1 MRSLATMSLMIMCVT
16 QVHAA
21 DAPIE
26 RHYSGPWEKEI
37 GYAGATQ
44 VGHTLYVSGIACSG
58 ENMQAAVTEC
68 YRRIEQLLSKFNA
81 NADNIIKENVYT
93 VDIEALKKCIPD
105 RKTFYKN
112 ANYPAAT
119 WVQVSRLFDPK
130 HLLEIEVTVQL

>member
-1 MRSLATMSLMIMCVT
+1 MRSLATMTLMIMCVA

-26 RHYSGPWEKEI
+26 RHYGGPWQKEI
-37 GYAGATQ
+37 GYAGVAQ
-44 VGHTLYVSGIACSG
+44 VGNTLYVSGVACSG
-58 ENMQAAVTEC
+58 ENMQAAVAQC
-68 YRRIEQLLSKFNA
+68 YQTIEKLLSEYKA
-81 NADNIIKENVYT
+81 TADNIIKENVYT